1 MSKLE
6 KLNKMAQNAQDYK
19 NNEEITKFIRSAT
32 DEIEKYERQMV
43 DLKQQIKD
51 IHEAVKAKGIDLPT
65 FKYLMEQKQVNKEVH
80 ENELEILEELKES
93 SDKIYKNKNKQE

>member
-32 DEIEKYERQMV
+32 DEIEKYERQIV
-43 DLKQQIKD
+43 DIKQQIKD
-51 IHEAVKAKGIDLPT
+51 IHEAVKSKGIDLPT

-80 ENELEILEELKES
+80 ENELEVLEELKES
-93 SDKIYKNKNKQE
+93 SDKIYKTKNKQE